1 MYVAGHGRM
10 KLCLAYLLHVCH
22 TEAATSC
29 TAWNIYRLRMHTLAP
44 RILGSQ
50 LGLLVLQL
58 LCFFVAAHTHHR
70 EPLRT
75 VAQDRLL
82 TYKRSVNKY
91 IDVA

>member
-10 KLCLAYLLHVCH
+10 KLCLAYLLRVCH

-50 LGLLVLQL
+50 LGLLVLRL
-58 LCFFVAAHTHHR
+58 LCFFLAAR
-70 EPLRT
+70 IT
-75 VAQDRLL
+75 VQDRLL
-82 TYKRSVNKY
+82 AYECSGNEY
-91 IDVA
+91 DAGN